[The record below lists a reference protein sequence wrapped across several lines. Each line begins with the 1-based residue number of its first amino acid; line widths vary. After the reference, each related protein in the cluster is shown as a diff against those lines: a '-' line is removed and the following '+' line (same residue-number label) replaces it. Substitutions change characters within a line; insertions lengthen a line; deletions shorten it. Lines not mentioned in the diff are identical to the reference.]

1 MGRSIREVMTDR
13 LITLPADASLV
24 DAGKAMQENDIGDV
38 IVMEGDQFLGL
49 VTDRDIVVRGIAE
62 GKDPSSTQVRDVT
75 SADVQTLSPDSTVA
89 EAVDI
94 MRSAAVRRI
103 PVLDGD
109 RPVGIVSIGDLAQ
122 QEDEESALADISE
135 APPND

>member
-1 MGRSIREVMTDR
+1 MGRSIREVMTDQ
-13 LITLPADASLV
+13 LITLPADASIV
-24 DAGKAMQENDIGDV
+24 DAGRAMRENDIGDV
-38 IVMEGDQFLGL
+38 IVMDGDRFCGL

-75 SADVQTLSPDSTVA
+75 TEDVQTLSPDSTVA

-122 QEDEESALADISE
+122 QEDEGSALADISE
-135 APPND
+135 AAPND

>member
-13 LITLPADASLV
+13 LITLPADASIV

-38 IVMEGDQFLGL
+38 IVMEGDQFFGL

-122 QEDEESALADISE
+122 QDDEESALADISE

>member
-1 MGRSIREVMTDR
+1 MGRNIREVMTDR
-13 LITLPADASLV
+13 LITLPTEASIV
-24 DAGKAMQENDIGDV
+24 DAGRSMRENDIGDV
-38 IVMEGDQFLGL
+38 VVMEGDRFFGL
-49 VTDRDIVVRGIAE
+49 VTDRDIVVRAIAE
-62 GKDPSSTQVRDVT
+62 GKDPSNTPLRDVT
-75 SADVQTLSPDSTVA
+75 TEDVRTLAPDSTVA

-122 QEDEESALADISE
+122 QEDEGSALADISQ